1 MSVGINGVSR
11 LNANDYREINIKQM
25 NTDDYRVDV
34 IGDRIGKVNSDFYK
48 NLKGMSNEDKIVTI
62 IERYLDNFKINGIT
76 TELIE
81 LSYKDGKW
89 LVVYGNNSNRILRL
103 QLFNSKFEEIF
114 KIINDKYL
122 NDRYDFFWNNDIKK
136 MRLVL
141 DSKKSSYNVYPIEC
155 DDCNDRVECLDNRDS
170 NFICDTYVNCSV
182 NTDNE
187 NGVSNFEKVF
197 LTEYLNYRF
206 WQIGEEVK
214 VKTNSIGNDNSL
226 NKYIS
231 SHIIKCGDFE
241 LSFPHKEEFMFIFS
255 IVNNYNNELFEIKNS
270 EKKRQLKM
278 EGF

>member
-62 IERYLDNFKINGIT
+62 IERYLDNFKINGII

-141 DSKKSSYNVYPIEC
+141 DTKKSSYNVYSIEC

-182 NTDNE
+182 NTDKE

-241 LSFPHKEEFMFIFS
+241 LFFPHKEEFMFIFS

>member
-62 IERYLDNFKINGIT
+62 IERYLDNFKIYGIT

-141 DSKKSSYNVYPIEC
+141 DTKKSSYNVYPIEC

-182 NTDNE
+182 NTDKE
-187 NGVSNFEKVF
+187 NGASNFEKVF

-241 LSFPHKEEFMFIFS
+241 LSFPHKEEIMFIFS

>member
-34 IGDRIGKVNSDFYK
+34 IGDRIGKVNSDFFK
-48 NLKGMSNEDKIVTI
+48 NLKVMSNEDKIVTI

-103 QLFNSKFEEIF
+103 QLFNSKFEEII
-114 KIINDKYL
+114 KKINDKYL

-141 DSKKSSYNVYPIEC
+141 DTKKSSYNVYPIEC

-182 NTDNE
+182 NTDKE
-187 NGVSNFEKVF
+187 NGASNFEKVF

-241 LSFPHKEEFMFIFS
+241 LSFPHKE
-255 IVNNYNNELFEIKNS
+255 
-270 EKKRQLKM
+270 
-278 EGF
+278 

>member
-89 LVVYGNNSNRILRL
+89 LVVYGNNSNRKLRL
-103 QLFNSKFEEIF
+103 QLFDSKFEEIF

-141 DSKKSSYNVYPIEC
+141 DTKKSSYNVYPIEC

-170 NFICDTYVNCSV
+170 NFTCDTYVNFSV
-182 NTDNE
+182 NTDKE

-197 LTEYLNYRF
+197 LIEYLNYRF

-226 NKYIS
+226 NRYIS
-231 SHIIKCGDFE
+231 SHIIRCGDFE
-241 LSFPHKEEFMFIFS
+241 LFFPHKEEFMFIFS
-255 IVNNYNNELFEIKNS
+255 IVNNYNNELFEIKNN

>member
-34 IGDRIGKVNSDFYK
+34 IGDRIGKVNSDFSN
-48 NLKGMSNEDKIVTI
+48 NLKGMSNEDKIVAI

-103 QLFNSKFEEIF
+103 QLFNSKFEEII
-114 KIINDKYL
+114 KKINDKYL

-141 DSKKSSYNVYPIEC
+141 DTKKSSYNVYPIEC

-182 NTDNE
+182 NTDKE
-187 NGVSNFEKVF
+187 NGASNFEKVF

-226 NKYIS
+226 NKYII
-231 SHIIKCGDFE
+231 SHIIRCGDFE
-241 LSFPHKEEFMFIFS
+241 LSFSHKEEFMFIFS